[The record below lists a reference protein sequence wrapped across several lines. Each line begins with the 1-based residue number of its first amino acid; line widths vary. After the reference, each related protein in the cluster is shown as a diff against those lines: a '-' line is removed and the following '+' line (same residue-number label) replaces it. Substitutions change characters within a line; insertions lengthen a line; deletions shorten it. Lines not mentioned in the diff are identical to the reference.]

1 MGRSLPATTADDML
15 QHRTMTTNLLVRPAA
30 PTGPAESGKGTVLE
44 RGLDTSN
51 GLDFLR
57 ERLAL
62 VGKTLFLVSLGF
74 YFFLIGSLVLA
85 GGAPFVP
92 LVTGAVMLGH
102 LAASST
108 MGLVWLLASRA
119 RLSRRSLGTLDA
131 SIVVAC
137 GFLAIMT
144 WNDEGQIL
152 QVLLALIVTVMIRA
166 ILVPSGPIRT
176 TVLTALAF
184 APTIV
189 VCIVRHH
196 PTDLLPGFGAE
207 YQKQY
212 MTLNTILWSVLGTTL
227 ATITSRVT
235 YGLRRQ
241 VAEANELGQYVLEE
255 KIGGGGMGEVWRARH
270 RLLIR
275 PAAIKLIRPQVSGD
289 PDLLLRRFER
299 EARATAA
306 LKSPHTVQL
315 YDFGATDDGR
325 LYYVME
331 LLDGL
336 DLDTLVRR
344 YGLAPPERVVHIL
357 HQVCSSLQDAHA
369 NGLVHRDIKPAN
381 VVISRAGT
389 TFDFAK
395 VLDFGLVK
403 LETAGRRDSGADG
416 QRVSGAAGQSGKG
429 SDQGSL
435 AAGGIA
441 GTPAFIAPEVV
452 LGLADTDHRVDLYA
466 LGCVAYWLLTGKL
479 VFEGKSVVEVMFHH
493 AHTPAPGP
501 STRSELPIPAPLED
515 LIMECLEKEPARR
528 PANAEAVSAR
538 LDAVPLESAWTVER
552 AERWWAMHR
561 PLPADARRVAEVLLS
576 QEGRELRI
584 GPRVRPMG

>member
-1 MGRSLPATTADDML
+1 MTANPLPL
-15 QHRTMTTNLLVRPAA
+15 PPS
-30 PTGPAESGKGTVLE
+30 PTRPAESATGTVLE

-51 GLDFLR
+51 GLDFVR

-62 VGKTLFLVSLGF
+62 VGETLFLVSLGF
-74 YFFLIGSLVLA
+74 YFFLIGSLVLV

-92 LVTGAVMLGH
+92 LVTGPVMLGH

-108 MGLVWLLASRA
+108 MGLVWLLTSRA
-119 RLSRRSLGTLDA
+119 RLSRRSLGTLDS

-137 GFLAIMT
+137 GFLSIMT

-152 QVLLALIVTVMIRA
+152 QVLLALMVTVMIRA
-166 ILVPSGPIRT
+166 ILVPSRPRRT
-176 TVLTALAF
+176 MLLTLLAF
-184 APTIV
+184 LPTVV

-196 PTDLLPGFGAE
+196 PTSLLPGFTPE

-235 YGLRRQ
+235 YGLRKQ
-241 VAEANELGQYVLEE
+241 VAEANELGQYILEE

-275 PAAIKLIRPQVSGD
+275 PAAIKLIRPQLSGD
-289 PDLLLRRFER
+289 PNLLLRRFER

-306 LKSPHTVQL
+306 LRSPHTVQL
-315 YDFGATDDGR
+315 YDFGTTEDGR

-336 DLDTLVRR
+336 DLDTLVRQ
-344 YGLAPPERVVHIL
+344 YGPVPPERVVHIL
-357 HQVCSSLQDAHA
+357 RQVCSSLQDAHG

-381 VVISRAGT
+381 VVVSRAGT

-403 LETAGRRDSGADG
+403 LETAGQRD
-416 QRVSGAAGQSGKG
+416 SGAAGQSGEA

-435 AAGGIA
+435 AVGGTA
-441 GTPAFIAPEVV
+441 GTPAFMAPEVV
-452 LGLADTDHRVDLYA
+452 LGVADTDHRVDLYA
-466 LGCVAYWLLTGKL
+466 LGCVGYWLLTGKL
-479 VFEGKSVVEVMFHH
+479 VFEGRNAVEVMFHH
-493 AHTPAPGP
+493 AHTPPPKP
-501 STRSELPIPAPLED
+501 STRSELPIPTPLED
-515 LIMECLEKEPARR
+515 LIMTCLEKDPARR
-528 PANAEAVSAR
+528 PASAEAASTR
-538 LDAVPLESAWTVER
+538 LDAVFLGSAWTIQR

-561 PLPADARRVAEVLLS
+561 PLPADSRRVAEVLLS
-576 QEGRELRI
+576 QEGREMRI
-584 GPRVRPMG
+584 GPRARPRG

>member
-1 MGRSLPATTADDML
+1 
-15 QHRTMTTNLLVRPAA
+15 MTTNPLRMPPSPTRPAQSG
-30 PTGPAESGKGTVLE
+30 TGPVLE

-51 GLDFLR
+51 GLDFVR

-62 VGKTLFLVSLGF
+62 VGKTLFLVSFGF
-74 YFFLIGSLVLA
+74 YLFLLA
-85 GGAPFVP
+85 SMILFGGATFV
-92 LVTGAVMLGH
+92 AVVKAPVAFGH
-102 LAASST
+102 LAASWT
-108 MGLVWLLASRA
+108 MGLLWLVTSRA
-119 RLSRRSLGTLDA
+119 RLSRQSLGALDA
-131 SIVVAC
+131 VGLVVAC
-137 GFLAIMT
+137 GFLSIMAL
-144 WNDEGQIL
+144 NDEGQLL
-152 QVLLALIVTVMIRA
+152 QVLLALIVTVMLRA
-166 ILVPSGPIRT
+166 ILVPSRPGRT
-176 TVLTALAF
+176 MVLSALAF
-184 APTIV
+184 LPTVV
-189 VCIVRHH
+189 VCIARHD
-196 PTDLLPGFGAE
+196 PTAFLPGFSAD

-212 MTLNTILWSVLGTTL
+212 MTLNTVLWGILGTTL

-275 PAAIKLIRPQVSGD
+275 PAAIKLIRPQMSGD

-306 LKSPHTVQL
+306 LRSPHTVQL
-315 YDFGATDDGR
+315 YDFGATEDGR

-336 DLDTLVRR
+336 DLDTLVRQ
-344 YGLAPPERVVHIL
+344 YGPLPPERVVHIL
-357 HQVCSSLQDAHA
+357 RQVCSSLQDAHA

-381 VVISRAGT
+381 VVVSRAGT

-403 LETAGRRDSGADG
+403 LEAAG
-416 QRVSGAAGQSGKG
+416 QRSLPRADERGGSGAAGQSTVSGDGG
-429 SDQGSL
+429 SHAG
-435 AAGGIA
+435 GGIA

-452 LGLADTDHRVDLYA
+452 LGRAETDHRVDLYA
-466 LGCVAYWLLTGKL
+466 LGCVGYWLLTGKL
-479 VFEGKSVVEVMFHH
+479 VFEGSSVVEVMFHH
-493 AHTPAPGP
+493 AHTPPPRP

-515 LIMECLEKEPARR
+515 LIMECLEKDPARR
-528 PANAEAVSAR
+528 PASAEAVSTR
-538 LDAVPLESAWTVER
+538 LDAVSLESAWTVER

-584 GPRVRPMG
+584 GPRVRPRG